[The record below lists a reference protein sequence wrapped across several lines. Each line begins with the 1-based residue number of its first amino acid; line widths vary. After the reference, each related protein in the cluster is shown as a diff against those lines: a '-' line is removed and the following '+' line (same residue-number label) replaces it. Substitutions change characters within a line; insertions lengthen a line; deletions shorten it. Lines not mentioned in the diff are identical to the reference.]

1 MTTKSVSAA
10 IQERRS
16 IRRVK
21 KDPNVTK
28 EQMEQLLQKAVY
40 APSAFNMQS
49 GRMVLVMDEDNEKL
63 WSIVEE
69 ELRKVVPAED
79 FSATEERLAGY
90 RNGNGTILFFEDDAT
105 LEQMRQNAPL
115 YADSF
120 INWSDEGTGILQ
132 YATWLLLEEAGLGAS
147 IQHYNP
153 LIDEKVAAEW
163 DIPKEWRL
171 IAQIPFGA
179 KDEEAA
185 KREFLPFE
193 DVVKVIK

>member
-49 GRMVLVMDEDNEKL
+49 GRMMLVMDEDNEKL

-79 FSATEERLAGY
+79 FAATEARLAGY
-90 RNGNGTILFFEDDAT
+90 RNGNGTVLFFEDDAT

-115 YADSF
+115 YAESF
-120 INWSDEGTGILQ
+120 TNWSYEGTGILQ

-179 KDEEAA
+179 KDEETA